1 MVGMVE
7 VVLGSVWN
15 RKFAF
20 TWAVS
25 RQSKTSTHF
34 KEMVSRDGR
43 SEDLGFGSDESEFL
57 SSSSHFLKSKH
68 RRLREENTE
77 GVAEST

>member
-15 RKFAF
+15 SKFVF
-20 TWAVS
+20 TRAVS

-34 KEMVSRDGR
+34 MEMISRDGR
-43 SEDLGFGSDESEFL
+43 NEDLGFGSDKSECL
-57 SSSSHFLKSKH
+57 SSSFHFLKSKH
-68 RRLREENTE
+68 RRLRQEHKK

>member
-1 MVGMVE
+1 MVRMVE

-15 RKFAF
+15 RKFIF
-20 TWAVS
+20 TGAVS

-43 SEDLGFGSDESEFL
+43 NEDLGFGSEESE
-57 SSSSHFLKSKH
+57 
-68 RRLREENTE
+68 
-77 GVAEST
+77 

>member
-7 VVLGSVWN
+7 VVLGTVWN
-15 RKFAF
+15 RKFVF

-43 SEDLGFGSDESEFL
+43 NEDLGLGSDESEFL
-57 SSSSHFLKSKH
+57 SSSFRFLKSKH
-68 RRLREENTE
+68 RRLRQEHTEE
-77 GVAEST
+77 VAKST